1 MLGVSLA
8 ESSKR
13 ALPPALKCVVPIN
26 STNWWQRQV
35 AVADEWMLLIKTAS
49 DHLDA
54 LVEHIKKNHS
64 YDTPEI
70 VATPITGGNPDYL
83 NWVREETR
91 GR

>member
-1 MLGVSLA
+1 
-8 ESSKR
+8 
-13 ALPPALKCVVPIN
+13 
-26 STNWWQRQV
+26 
-35 AVADEWMLLIKTAS
+35 MLLIKPAS
-49 DHLDA
+49 DRVDA